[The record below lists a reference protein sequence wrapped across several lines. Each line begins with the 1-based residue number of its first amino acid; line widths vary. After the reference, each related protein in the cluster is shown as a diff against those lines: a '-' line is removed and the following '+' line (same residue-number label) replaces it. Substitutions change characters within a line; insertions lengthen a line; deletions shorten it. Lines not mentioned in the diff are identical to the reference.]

1 MLFKCFDERLSQI
14 RFFINF
20 FFPKKLKFFFH
31 SLKNIFIL
39 YWSIAD

>member
-20 FFPKKLKFFFH
+20 FFFQEIKNFFH
-31 SLKNIFIL
+31 SLKNIFYFIL
-39 YWSIAD
+39 EYS